1 LNTEKSILILTPT
14 LLPSVTGN
22 AMTVERWRRSLSK
35 KGFRVEALATE
46 KSSAAD
52 LLRHLNRFRPD
63 VIHVHHAF
71 RAGAL
76 LLHPALTSEG
86 RVIPM
91 VVSPSGT
98 DINEDLG
105 NPEKEDTVR
114 RIFRMAR
121 VIIAQGSETRQQVKQ
136 HMADLAD
143 RIVHVPKA
151 FSWLGHESY
160 DLRPLAGCGP
170 GDVLFFLPGGIRPV
184 KGNLECLAA
193 MTRLHALRPNVRI
206 VFAGPALDTDYAARF
221 EAEVRKH
228 ASLAHWIPGIPPE
241 AIRAAFESADV
252 VLNTSFSEGL
262 ANTLLEAIGAGRPVL
277 ASDIPGNRMPVLG
290 ENGDPPTGFLFDP
303 HDQDDFIR
311 HAIKLID
318 DERIRTAFSEAGRS
332 RASRWPDPGAEA
344 DGLIAAY
351 RRALRES

>member
-46 KSSAAD
+46 KSSTAN
-52 LLRHLNRFRPD
+52 LLHHLNHSRPD
-63 VIHVHHAF
+63 LIHVHHAF
-71 RAGAL
+71 RAGTL
-76 LLHPALTSEG
+76 LLDPAFTALVNGT
-86 RVIPM
+86 PL

-98 DINEDLG
+98 DINLDLHD
-105 NPEKEDTVR
+105 PERRESVL

-121 VIIAQGSETRQQVKQ
+121 VIIAQGSETRQQVKK

-143 RIVHVPKA
+143 RIVPVPKA
-151 FSWLGHESY
+151 FSWLGHERC

-193 MTRLHALRPNVRI
+193 MTRLHALRANVRI
-206 VFAGPALDTDYAARF
+206 VFAGPALDNDYAARF
-221 EAEVRKH
+221 KAEVRKH

-311 HAIKLID
+311 HAITLID
-318 DERIRTAFSEAGRS
+318 NEAIRAAFSEAGRT
-332 RASRWPDPGAEA
+332 RASQWPGPEAEA

-351 RRALRES
+351 SRALRDP